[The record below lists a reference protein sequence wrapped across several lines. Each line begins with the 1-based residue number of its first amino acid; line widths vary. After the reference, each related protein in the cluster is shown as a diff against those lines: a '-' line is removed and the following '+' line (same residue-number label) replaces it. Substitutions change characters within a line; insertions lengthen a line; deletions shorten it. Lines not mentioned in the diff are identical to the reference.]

1 MKKYISI
8 LFAGLTLSSCVD
20 TVILPDDK
28 TVEEDYWKTEEQ
40 VESLVK
46 GAYTAFASG
55 DIMSR
60 LIVWNSRS
68 DEFTTNTSL
77 SNSDLNQLYMAD
89 IQTTNGYSNWGA
101 FYTCINRCNQIIAKS
116 ASVMDLDPNYLQ
128 GDHDNNVGQM
138 LALRSLCYFYL
149 IRAFHDVPL
158 VLEPYTMSSQN
169 MSVAQV
175 APGVVLNQII
185 SDLEKART
193 MVLSSQDA
201 SLSLSYI
208 KHYGFFT
215 QDAVSALL
223 ADVYLWKG
231 SIYRDKASYTRCI
244 ELCDIIHNN
253 RKAMFTERIGDFYV
267 SFDDDDYFLNAC
279 KYYYNAFTGIDTE
292 DIFSILFT
300 DNTSLCNMYFKSKN
314 QTSAQPNFYT
324 NSVYSASGTSP
335 LGASVFITDKSGTL
349 TDIRAYESVF
359 SFGNAAESGATIRK
373 YVALDG
379 RKADLKA
386 ESGSSRDYTPYNTNF
401 VIYRITD
408 VMLMKAE
415 ALVQKARL
423 TLEENKEELTLLES
437 AQTLEDSVAIA
448 ERIQEVNEQVSAMY
462 VGAARLAQIVNTR
475 ASTSNTPIQA
485 LSDSTKFVA
494 KTGNVDGTT
503 DYVKRMVSNFTTLQS
518 PAPASDLEILI
529 LGERAREFCFESK
542 RWYDMLRFNYRHTST
557 PANYDQLLA
566 DQTPL
571 QNYSEFLTL
580 MGRKYASSAVIT
592 SRLSTEPYLY
602 MPIRKAEMEVNPL
615 LIQNPVYKDSETTS
629 KN

>member
-8 LFAGLTLSSCVD
+8 IFAGLTLSSCVD
-20 TVILPDDK
+20 TIILPDDK
-28 TVEEDYWKTEEQ
+28 TVEEDYWKTEDD

-55 DIMSR
+55 DVMSR

-101 FYTCINRCNQIIAKS
+101 FYACINRCNQIIAKS
-116 ASVMDLDPNYLQ
+116 ASVMDLDPNYLE
-128 GDHDNNVGQM
+128 GDHNNNVGQM

-158 VLEPYTMSSQN
+158 ILEPYTMSSQE
-169 MSVAQV
+169 MSVPQV

-201 SLSLSYI
+201 SLSSI
-208 KHYGFFT
+208 QRYGFFT

-223 ADVYLWKG
+223 ADVYLWKA

-253 RKAMFTERIGDFYV
+253 RRALFTERLGDFYV
-267 SFDDDDYFLNAC
+267 TFDDDNYFLNAC
-279 KYYYNAFTGIDTE
+279 KYYYDAFDGRDTE
-292 DIFSILFT
+292 DLFSILYT
-300 DNTSLCNMYFKSKN
+300 DNTSLCNMYYKSKN
-314 QTSAQPNFYT
+314 QSTAQPNFYT
-324 NSVYSASGTSP
+324 NSVYSASGSSP
-335 LGASVFITDKSGTL
+335 LGTSVFVTDKSGSL

-373 YVALDG
+373 YVATTG
-379 RKADLKA
+379 RMAELKA
-386 ESGSSRDYTPYNTNF
+386 ESGFSRDYTPYNTNF

-423 TLEENKEELTLLES
+423 ILEENKDELTSLET
-437 AQTLEDSVAIA
+437 AQTLEDSVVIA

-462 VGAARLAQIVNTR
+462 VNAARLAQIVNTR
-475 ASTSNTPIQA
+475 ASTTSTPIQA
-485 LSDSTKFVA
+485 LSDSTKFAA
-494 KTGNVDGTT
+494 KTGNVDGTS

-518 PAPASDLEILI
+518 PSPANDLEILI

-542 RWYDMLRFNYRHTST
+542 RWYDMLRYNYRHTST
-557 PANYDQLLA
+557 PADYDQLLA
-566 DQTPL
+566 NQTSL

-602 MPIRKAEMEVNPL
+602 MPIRKAEMDVNPL